1 MVEERLYIV
10 TYDISDD
17 RRWRRVF
24 KLMHGYGRWLQ
35 LSVFQCRLSA
45 QRRVELA
52 RRLEA
57 AIHAR
62 EDHVL
67 ILDLGPADK
76 VDPRV
81 ESLGK
86 SFRAGDAG
94 RGCDM
99 ICLFTSLPRLR
110 GRGGGRQGA
119 RRCRASA
126 PAIRAGRGA
135 LAAEEGIAFQ
145 DAV

>member
-10 TYDISDD
+10 TYDIADE

-45 QRRVELA
+45 RRRAEMA
-52 RRLEA
+52 RRLEEL
-57 AIHAR
+57 IHGR

-67 ILDLGPADK
+67 ILDLGLADK

-86 SFRAGDAG
+86 SFEAAKR
-94 RGCDM
+94 
-99 ICLFTSLPRLR
+99 
-110 GRGGGRQGA
+110 
-119 RRCRASA
+119 SA
-126 PAIRAGRGA
+126 VVI
-135 LAAEEGIAFQ
+135 
-145 DAV
+145 